1 MRLIYATDVHGDFER
16 VKQLLYE
23 TVADVYIIAGDL
35 TDISFFTA
43 GTAVRYYGLQTYFH
57 GIRRGRGKAATN
69 LEDFVDEL
77 LEDPGLS
84 RDIAEKGTRYRRDT
98 VHARRVLRQN
108 CRLLENVISL
118 KLQGHVFCL
127 AGNHDMD
134 LRNTALRDRDLHLVC
149 REAGPLR
156 IAGYGGAGGTTPG
169 IPERF
174 RLKYQAGDG
183 IGEDNNEMYRF
194 FKETRPHVIVSHQPA
209 YGIHD
214 FVSPMGETGSLAL
227 RRYCDDHPVLLCLTG
242 HLHDEWGFEEEGGT
256 IYLNPSHFGKI
267 TRARGRIS
275 EGGFFYDV
283 DLGEEGVNR
292 VRHRKLADGKIYDLI
307 VHDRKAGRW
316 NQEVVDRGRYGA
328 LLEGRNYESG
338 KTAPPPGPG
347 NFLGMDLQGFY
358 AMFQPPRS
366 GEVAAAIEE
375 AARLLEAE
383 LPGNMAVD
391 VMAGSQP
398 RESVRPGKGLD
409 LVLYLRCG
417 RAEGLPCSS
426 GKAADCPSFLEA
438 SRKVSEI
445 LWEKFD
451 FSIVDCIDLHRVERS
466 IRESNYECQVTQR
479 FVSYRS
485 MGRIAGKAVIAPV
498 EDLLASHGEYLRE
511 IEGSIR
517 SYFSIFMNTV
527 QHTRSFQKYESRLKA
542 IGITVPEP
550 IARMLRSHLKE
561 S

>member
-1 MRLIYATDVHGDFER
+1 MRLIYVTDVHGDFER

-35 TDISFFTA
+35 ADISFFTA
-43 GTAVRYYGLQTYFH
+43 GTAGRYHDLQTYFH
-57 GIRRGRGKAATN
+57 GLRRGRGKTATN
-69 LEDFVDEL
+69 LEDFVDAL

-84 RDIAEKGTRYRRDT
+84 SDIAEKGTRYRHDT
-98 VHARRVLRQN
+98 LHARRVLRQN
-108 CRLLENVISL
+108 CRLLENMISL
-118 KLQGHVFCL
+118 KLEGHVFCL

-134 LRNTALRDRDLHLVC
+134 LRYTALRDRDLHLVR

-169 IPERF
+169 IPERY
-174 RLKYQAGDG
+174 RLTYRAGNG
-183 IGEDNNEMYRF
+183 IDEGSNEMYRF
-194 FKETRPHVIVSHQPA
+194 FKETGPHVIVSHQPA

-227 RRYCDDHPVLLCLTG
+227 RRYCDTHPVLLCLTG
-242 HLHDEWGFEEEGGT
+242 HLHDEWGVEEESGT
-256 IYLNPSHFGKI
+256 VYLNPSHFGKI
-267 TRARGRIS
+267 TRSRGRIS
-275 EGGFFYDV
+275 EGGFFHDV
-283 DLGEEGVNR
+283 ELDEDGVTR
-292 VRHRKLADGKIYDLI
+292 IRHRKLADGKIYDLV
-307 VHDRKAGRW
+307 VHDRKEGRW
-316 NQEVVDRGRYGA
+316 HQEVVDRGRYGA
-328 LLEGRNYESG
+328 LLEGRNCESG
-338 KTAPPPGPG
+338 MKDAPRGPA
-347 NFLGMDLQGFY
+347 NHLGMDLPGFY

-366 GEVAAAIEE
+366 GEVTAAIDE
-375 AARLLEAE
+375 AVRLLEAE
-383 LPGNMAVD
+383 LPENVAVD

-398 RESVRPGKGLD
+398 RESVKPGKGLD

-417 RAEGLPCSS
+417 GAEGVPCSS
-426 GKAADCPSFLEA
+426 GTAAACPSCIEA
-438 SRKVSEI
+438 TRKISDI

-451 FSIVDCIDLHRVERS
+451 FSIVDCIDLHRVARS
-466 IRESNYECQVTQR
+466 ILEGNYECQFTQR

-485 MGRIAGKAVIAPV
+485 MGRIAGKAAVAPV

-527 QHTRSFQKYESRLKA
+527 RHTRSFRKYESRLKA

-550 IARMLRSHLKE
+550 IARMLRSHLKDG
-561 S
+561 

>member
-35 TDISFFTA
+35 TDISFFTT
-43 GTAVRYYGLQTYFH
+43 GTAVRYHDLQTYFH
-57 GIRRGRGKAATN
+57 GLRRGTGKTATN

-84 RDIAEKGTRYRRDT
+84 RDIAEKGSRYRNDT

-108 CRLLENVISL
+108 CRLLENLISL
-118 KLQGHVFCL
+118 KLQSHVFCL

-134 LRNTALRDRDLHLVC
+134 LRNTALRNRDLHLVC

-169 IPERF
+169 IPERY
-174 RLKYQAGDG
+174 RLKYKAGDG
-183 IGEDNNEMYRF
+183 INEGNNEMYRLF
-194 FKETRPHVIVSHQPA
+194 EETRPHVIVSHQPA

-227 RRYCDDHPVLLCLTG
+227 RRYCDNHPVLLCLTG
-242 HLHDEWGFEEEGGT
+242 HLHDEWGFEEENGT

-267 TRARGRIS
+267 TRSGGRSS

-283 DLGEEGVNR
+283 ELEEDGVTR
-292 VRHRKLADGKIYDLI
+292 IRHRKLADGKIYDLVI
-307 VHDRKAGRW
+307 HDRKEGRW
-316 NQEVVDRGRYGA
+316 NQQVVDRGRYGA
-328 LLEGRNYESG
+328 LLEGRNCESG
-338 KTAPPPGPG
+338 KKDAPQGPG
-347 NFLGMDLQGFY
+347 NHLGMDLQEFY

-366 GEVAAAIEE
+366 GEMTAAIDE
-375 AARLLEAE
+375 AARLLDAE
-383 LPGNMAVD
+383 LPENVAVD

-398 RESVRPGKGLD
+398 RESVKPGRGLD

-417 RAEGLPCSS
+417 LAEGVPCSS
-426 GKAADCPSFLEA
+426 GKASTCPASLEA
-438 SRKVSEI
+438 TRKISNI
-445 LWEKFD
+445 LWGKFD
-451 FSIVDCIDLHRVERS
+451 FSIVDCIDLHRVEQS
-466 IRESNYECQVTQR
+466 ILERNYECQITQR

-485 MGRIAGKAVIAPV
+485 MGRIAGKAVVAPV

-527 QHTRSFQKYESRLKA
+527 QHTRSFQKYESRLRA

-561 S
+561 G